1 MSPELMTLLLFG
13 SMLLGLAMGIPLSF
27 VLGGVAMIFTYLLW
41 GQAAVH
47 MVAVN
52 FSGLQMSFL
61 LVCAPLFLFM
71 GVVLEKSGIADDM
84 FDMMYQWIGP
94 LKGGLAM
101 GVVLICTI
109 FAAMTGISAVATITM
124 GIIALPAMLNR
135 NYHKSIALGSI
146 MAGGALG
153 ILIPP
158 SLMMILYGFMAR
170 VSVGQ
175 LFIGGIFP
183 GLVLSS
189 LFLLYIGIRCNF
201 QRHLGPPVLPEERVS
216 VAERLVLL
224 KALIPPILLVFG
236 VLGSIFLGICSPTEA
251 AAVGA
256 FGSLLCAAVKRR
268 LSWKVITEASMT
280 TLRITTMALWITI
293 GAQCFTA
300 TYAALGGQELVRN
313 LIVSLEMNRWVV
325 LILIQVSFFLLGMIM
340 DPIGI
345 ILLTTPIYVPI
356 ITYLGFDPIWFGVL
370 FTVNMEMAYIT
381 PPFGFNLFYMKGIV
395 PDGVTMGDIYRSII
409 PFVLL
414 QAIGLALVMI
424 FPQLALWLPSLMIK

>member
-13 SMLLGLAMGIPLSF
+13 SMLLGLVMGIPLSF
-27 VLGGVAMIFTYLLW
+27 VLGGIAMIFTYLLW

-84 FDMMYQWIGP
+84 FDMMYQWVGP

-224 KALIPPILLVFG
+224 RALIPPILLVFG

-256 FGSLLCAAVKRR
+256 FGSLLCAAAKRN
-268 LSWKVITEASMT
+268 LNWKVITEASMT
-280 TLRITTMALWITI
+280 TLRLTTMALWITI

-300 TYAALGGQELVRN
+300 TYAALGGQELMRN

-356 ITYLGFDPIWFGVL
+356 ITYLGFDPIWFGIL

-381 PPFGFNLFYMKGIV
+381 PPFGFNLFYMKGIA

-414 QAIGLALVMI
+414 QAICLAIVMI